1 MRCETMCSALGDG
14 EVGDPRCLVV
24 GHVFMRH
31 FVFGL
36 NVALLLL
43 LLTTLIIRQ
52 PNVHL
57 SEWMRKVLWGCQ
69 WDETDI

>member
-1 MRCETMCSALGDG
+1 MRCETMCSVEEGGVD
-14 EVGDPRCLVV
+14 GDPRCSVV

-43 LLTTLIIRQ
+43 LLLTTLIIRQ
-52 PNVHL
+52 LNVHL
-57 SEWMRKVLWGCQ
+57 SEWMRKVLWCCQ
-69 WDETDI
+69 

>member
-1 MRCETMCSALGDG
+1 MKRCVPWEREGGAEC
-14 EVGDPRCLVV
+14 DPRYSVV

-36 NVALLLL
+36 NVALSSLLLLL
-43 LLTTLIIRQ
+43 LLTTLIISQ

-57 SEWMRKVLWGCQ
+57 SEWMRKVL
-69 WDETDI
+69 

>member
-1 MRCETMCSALGDG
+1 MRCETMCSVG
-14 EVGDPRCLVV
+14 EGGVDGDPRCSVV

-36 NVALLLL
+36 NVALSPLLL
-43 LLTTLIIRQ
+43 LQTTLIIRQ

-57 SEWMRKVLWGCQ
+57 SEWMRRVL
-69 WDETDI
+69 